1 MQRLS
6 IKEKIYGKKDIAHI
20 INIILSDNK
29 KVFFLIDKMGK

>member
-6 IKEKIYGKKDIAHI
+6 IKEKIYGKKDIAHFI
-20 INIILSDNK
+20 YIILSDNK